1 LDLTFSRSDHHSEQA
16 LGGVAMLSRT
26 FRPAMFGIGVALLV
40 TPYAAS
46 EVKAQSAWQF
56 HLEEATIGDVHRAIR
71 AKQITAEQLV
81 SLYFKRIEAYNGTCV
96 KGDIDSVTGLMLGDL
111 TPIENAGQ
119 INAYV
124 TLNVRGQRSK
134 TDRADNDP
142 KMSDALEV
150 ARAQDAYF
158 ARTGEFVGPL
168 HGIPFAIKDNYD
180 TVDMRTTAGAAAAY
194 ANDKPPKD
202 AAMVAKLRAAGAII
216 LGKTNLDEYAPA
228 GIARSS
234 LGGQTC
240 NPYDTKRVPGG
251 SSAGSGAAVAANL
264 AICALG
270 TDTAGS
276 VRNPAAANALVGM
289 VATQGLVS
297 RAGIIPL
304 SFSRDRGGPLCRTV
318 RDTAAVLEVIA
329 GADPHDEVTAIA
341 HGRKPVAYQDYTG
354 RISLAGKRLGVVR
367 DFMIEATLADR
378 DSIRVANDALV
389 EMKRLGAI
397 IVDPVDFHVA
407 IAEIMTAYEPGF
419 FAQTFPEGIPAGTNP
434 IDHIVTIASDPKT
447 LASGARGVNLRMI
460 AGPPR
465 GEEGRYALNL
475 YLKER
480 GDAKF
485 RSVEDMFATK
495 TFAGELERLQAVF
508 GAKATTLETALHTSH
523 TLRMQNLRRILYKV
537 MADNNLDALVYVYNT
552 VPPHIVLPNRI
563 AAQFNS
569 RTEPSTLK
577 AGTKLSDPNL
587 LPEETTL
594 KADLN
599 LWRGASGS
607 WSVNLSPVSGFP
619 AIVVPAGFTREVYD
633 RVPDPNDPNGSRLEG
648 PKPDQTPV
656 AMEFLARPF
665 DEALLFEIASAYEAG
680 TKHRRPPKEFGP
692 LKGEP

>member
-1 LDLTFSRSDHHSEQA
+1 
-16 LGGVAMLSRT
+16 MLSRT

-46 EVKAQSAWQF
+46 EEKAQSAWQF

-71 AKQITAEQLV
+71 AKQITAEQLL

-577 AGTKLSDPNL
+577 AGTKLSDPKL

>member
-1 LDLTFSRSDHHSEQA
+1 
-16 LGGVAMLSRT
+16 MLSRT

-46 EVKAQSAWQF
+46 EVKAQSAWQL

-607 WSVNLSPVSGFP
+607 WSVNLSPVTGFP

>member
-1 LDLTFSRSDHHSEQA
+1 
-16 LGGVAMLSRT
+16 MLSRT

-46 EVKAQSAWQF
+46 EVKAQPAWQF

-119 INAYV
+119 INAYL

-202 AAMVAKLRAAGAII
+202 ATMVAKLRAAGAII

-419 FAQTFPEGIPAGTNP
+419 FAQTFPEGIPAGSNP

-447 LASGARGVNLRMI
+447 LASGVRGVNLRMI

-485 RSVEDMFATK
+485 RSVEDMFVTK
-495 TFAGELERLQAVF
+495 TFAGELERLEAVF

-537 MADNNLDALVYVYNT
+537 MADNNLDALVYAYNT

-563 AAQFNS
+563 AAEFNA

-692 LKGEP
+692 LKGGP

>member
-1 LDLTFSRSDHHSEQA
+1 
-16 LGGVAMLSRT
+16 MLSRT

-318 RDTAAVLEVIA
+318 RDTAAVLEVIE

>member
-1 LDLTFSRSDHHSEQA
+1 
-16 LGGVAMLSRT
+16 MLSRT

-216 LGKTNLDEYAPA
+216 LGKTNLDQYAPA

>member
-1 LDLTFSRSDHHSEQA
+1 
-16 LGGVAMLSRT
+16 MLSRT

-523 TLRMQNLRRILYKV
+523 TLRMQNLRRMLYKV